1 VKIVSRRVEESG
13 KKRVAMDAD
22 VLISC
27 LWLDHLVKIL
37 TLCRKCHRPIAGI

>member
-13 KKRVAMDAD
+13 KKRIVMDAD

-27 LWLDHLVKIL
+27 LFGLVF
-37 TLCRKCHRPIAGI
+37 R